1 MDYTY
6 DVQSYKKVFESSFSW
21 ISQFMRN
28 VRRYP
33 DSRAVIDPVKEQIWT
48 YKDLNTDVNKLANFL
63 LEKGVKPSDVVFF
76 QLYNSP
82 QFVMCYIAP
91 QKIGAIDSPVNF
103 NFSAQETA
111 NLIDRDKPKVYVYDT
126 DVSEMAVRAL
136 ELCENKPEI
145 VLAVDYRGNAGELPA
160 GHYSFGE
167 ILASGNGCEPDVEF
181 EHDMYMEVTR
191 LSTSGTTGTPKGIP
205 LNNINEVLSAH
216 DTIMSFPLSPRDVT
230 MNMTPWFHRGGL
242 HSGGPNPTLYVG
254 GCVVVMRMF
263 SPKYCFEYTKK
274 YGITFLIGAPA
285 ALVKLADRQQKHP
298 EELPTL
304 KGIVTMGA
312 PLEKEE
318 CIRFLK
324 TLTPNIFNGYG
335 TTETFWN
342 TFLRPYDLPDM
353 SGTAGRSCIGDEVRV
368 VNIYPDRKADPDDM
382 VPMDGKSTGEI
393 IIFAP
398 EKTAMCYV
406 ANEEQTKE
414 KYSDDGWFYTKDV
427 GTWDANQ
434 YISITGRKDNMI
446 ICMGENI
453 YPEQLEEVINQ
464 NERVK
469 DCMIIGVDDPS
480 RGQSVAAYILPAD
493 DTLTVQ
499 DINAFCTN
507 HDAIAYYKCPRYYAI
522 VSELPYNATGK
533 KLHNVLR
540 AGAKDDLVNGVLRR
554 P

>member
-1 MDYTY
+1 MNYTY
-6 DVQSYKKVFESSFSW
+6 DADNYRKIFESSFSW
-21 ISQFMRN
+21 INQFMRN

-33 DSRAVIDPVKEQIWT
+33 DNNAMIDPIKERTWT
-48 YKDLNTDVNKLANFL
+48 YRQLNDDVNKLTNLL
-63 LEKGVKPSDVVFF
+63 LEKGVQPSDIVFF

-82 QFVMCYIAP
+82 AFVISYIAP
-91 QKIGAIDSPVNF
+91 QKLGAINSPVNF

-111 NLIDRDKPKVYVYDT
+111 NLIDRDKPKVYIYDT
-126 DVSEMAVRAL
+126 DVDEMAERAL
-136 ELCENKPEI
+136 EICKNKPEI
-145 VLAVDYRGNAGELPA
+145 VIAVDYRETFGPLPEGHLCFNDIMDHGNAE
-160 GHYSFGE
+160 
-167 ILASGNGCEPDVEF
+167 EPKVEY
-181 EHDMYMEVTR
+181 EQDIYREVTR

-205 LNNINEVLSAH
+205 LNSINEVLSAH
-216 DTIMSFPLSPRDVT
+216 DTIMSFPLSPKDVT

-254 GCVVVMRMF
+254 GCVVIMRMF
-263 SPKYCFEYTKK
+263 SPKYCFEYAEK

-298 EELPTL
+298 TQLKTL

-342 TFLRPYDLPDM
+342 TFLRPYDLPQM
-353 SGTAGRSCIGDEVRV
+353 SGTAGRSCIGDEVRI
-368 VNIYPDRKADPDDM
+368 VNMYPDRKAEPDDT
-382 VPMDGKSTGEI
+382 VQMDGQTPGEI
-393 IIFAP
+393 IIFSP

-414 KYSDDGWFYTKDV
+414 KYYKGWFYTKDV
-427 GTWDANQ
+427 GTWDQDQ
-434 YISITGRKDNMI
+434 YITITGRKDNMI

-464 NERVK
+464 YDRIK

-480 RGQSVAAYILPAD
+480 RGQAVAAYILPAD
-493 DTLTVQ
+493 ETLTIQ
-499 DINAFCTN
+499 DVNAYCTN
-507 HDAIAYYKCPRYYAI
+507 HDAIAYYKCPRYYAL
-522 VSELPYNATGK
+522 VDELPYNATGK
-533 KLHNVLR
+533 KRHVVLKER
-540 AGAKDDLVNGVLRR
+540 AADDLKNGVLKR

>member
-1 MDYTY
+1 MNYTY
-6 DVQSYKKVFESSFSW
+6 DADNFRKIFESSFSW
-21 ISQFMRN
+21 INQFMRN

-33 DSRAVIDPVKEQIWT
+33 DNNAMIDPVKERVWT
-48 YKDLNTDVNKLANFL
+48 YAELNRDVNKLANLF
-63 LEKGVKPSDVVFF
+63 LEKGVQPTDVVFF

-82 QFVMCYIAP
+82 AFVISYIAP
-91 QKIGAIDSPVNF
+91 QKIGAINSPVNF

-111 NLIDRDKPKVYVYDT
+111 NLIDRDQPKVYIYDT
-126 DVSEMAVRAL
+126 DVSEMAERAI
-136 ELCENKPEI
+136 EICKHKPEI
-145 VLAVDYRGNAGELPA
+145 VIAVDYRETFGPLPEGHLCFNDIMDHGNEEEPKAD
-160 GHYSFGE
+160 F
-167 ILASGNGCEPDVEF
+167 EPDI
-181 EHDMYMEVTR
+181 YQEVTR

-205 LNNINEVLSAH
+205 LNSINEVMSAH
-216 DTIMSFPLSPRDVT
+216 DTIMSFPLSPKDVT

-254 GCVVVMRMF
+254 GCVVIMRMF
-263 SPKYCFEYTKK
+263 SPKLCFDYAEK

-285 ALVKLADRQQKHP
+285 ALVKLADRQEKHP
-298 EELPTL
+298 ANLEKL

-318 CIRFLK
+318 CIRFLN

-342 TFLRPYDLPDM
+342 TFLRPYDLPEM
-353 SGTAGRSCIGDEVRV
+353 SDSAGRSCIGDEVRV
-368 VNIYPDRKADPDDM
+368 VNMYADRKGEPDDT
-382 VPMDGKSTGEI
+382 VPMDGETKGEI
-393 IIFAP
+393 IIFSP

-414 KYSDDGWFYTKDV
+414 KFYKGWFYTKDV
-427 GTWDANQ
+427 GTWDKNQ
-434 YISITGRKDNMI
+434 YITITGRKDNMI

-453 YPEQLEEVINQ
+453 YPEQLEEIINQ
-464 NERVK
+464 NERIK
-469 DCMIIGVDDPS
+469 DCMIVGVDDPS

-493 DTLTVQ
+493 ETLTIKDV
-499 DINAFCTN
+499 NTFCTN

-522 VSELPYNATGK
+522 VDELPYNATGK
-533 KLHNVLR
+533 KRHTVLKER
-540 AGAKDDLVNGVLRR
+540 AAEDVKQGILKR